1 MNRDHHNLASPGTSP
16 ASHSKAYGSGGHG
29 TALAAIVCLV
39 LLFNGCSAET
49 KNIIWTQDH
58 ITDVP
63 SIMMKDPFLEF
74 LGQTD
79 GPLLYTY
86 EEAVKLAGHSC
97 GAVAGAWIITKK
109 SLEMLY
115 PDEVPR
121 RGQIIIL
128 APGAEDE
135 WLVGVFAEVMTYVT
149 GAAPKTGFPGAS
161 FCREHKRRN
170 LLQYKDAPANTPPPQ
185 MTWIFKR
192 TDTGA
197 QVSAKYDLSL
207 TEPPATPEFMKLGGK
222 VANGQATSEETAQW
236 TEFWNA
242 RVEFVFEN
250 ADSLEG
256 LFTVTDLGAPTASSS
271 NNQKRN
277 GASE

>member
-1 MNRDHHNLASPGTSP
+1 
-16 ASHSKAYGSGGHG
+16 
-29 TALAAIVCLV
+29 
-39 LLFNGCSAET
+39 
-49 KNIIWTQDH
+49 
-58 ITDVP
+58 
-63 SIMMKDPFLEF
+63 
-74 LGQTD
+74 
-79 GPLLYTY
+79 
-86 EEAVKLAGHSC
+86 LAGHSC
-97 GAVAGAWIITKK
+97 GAVAGAWIITRK

-135 WLVGVFAEVMTYVT
+135 WLVGVFGEVMTYIT

-170 LLQYKDAPANTPPPQ
+170 LLQYKEAPANTPPPQ

-192 TDTGA
+192 IDTGA

-256 LFTVTDLGAPTASSS
+256 LFTVTDLGAPSASSS